1 MVIGDEREKMFELT
15 WNYFEFYYERS
26 NLNKKNLG
34 EIPLTIFQVKIVR
47 EQNTFINITQ
57 YVEDILTRFWWC

>member
-26 NLNKKNLG
+26 NLNKKNVG

-47 EQNTFINITQ
+47 EQNKFINITQ

>member
-47 EQNTFINITQ
+47 EQNKFINITQ